1 MDNRIIVIGR
11 DELPQSLSLGR
22 DEHLAMTFVVL
33 PGVSCDLSL
42 TVSLDAPGASLDLAG
57 LFLCLGSEKV
67 SINVNV
73 RHNSSNCTSRQ
84 LFKGLAA
91 GSARAAFDGLIYV
104 APGAGKTK
112 AAQEC
117 HSLLLSADAVVE
129 ARPQLEIYADD
140 VECSHGAT
148 TGYLNPQER
157 FYMQSRGI
165 PEAEARTLQM
175 ISFLSEVAQRLPEE
189 LKQQVYDSLA

>member
-73 RHNSSNCTSRQ
+73 RHNNGSCTSRQ

>member
-67 SINVNV
+67 SINANV
-73 RHNSSNCTSRQ
+73 RHNSGYCTSRQ

>member
-73 RHNSSNCTSRQ
+73 RHNGSNCTSRQ

>member
-73 RHNSSNCTSRQ
+73 RHNGSNCTSRQ
-84 LFKGLAA
+84 LFKGFAA
-91 GSARAAFDGLIYV
+91 GMAKASFDGLIYV